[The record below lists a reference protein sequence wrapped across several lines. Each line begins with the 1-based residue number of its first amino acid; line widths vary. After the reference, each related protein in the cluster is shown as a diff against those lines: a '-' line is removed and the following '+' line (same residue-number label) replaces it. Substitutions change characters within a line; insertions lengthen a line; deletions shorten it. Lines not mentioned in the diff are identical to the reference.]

1 MCAIFYLTYRQGRR
15 MKGETYYEKDRRE
28 SDELPQLCLLSA
40 RVFFL
45 YVLRVRILNRPKTA
59 FLGDAH

>member
-1 MCAIFYLTYRQGRR
+1 

-28 SDELPQLCLLSA
+28 SNELPQLCLLSA